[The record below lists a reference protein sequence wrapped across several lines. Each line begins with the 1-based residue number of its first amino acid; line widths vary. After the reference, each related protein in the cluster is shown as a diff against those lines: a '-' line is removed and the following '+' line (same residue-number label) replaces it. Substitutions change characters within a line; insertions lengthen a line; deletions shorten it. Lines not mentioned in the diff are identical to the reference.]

1 MTLTNQQDSQ
11 AFPIPLLPKPI
22 CYGRREIRSNVDEVT
37 SENINDVLAEALPIY
52 QQNKADSLYLWWY
65 YRGFQPILK
74 REKHIRENIK
84 NDIVENRANE
94 IVCFKVGYQF
104 GEPVQYVGRNT
115 DENVTRGIKRLN
127 DAMFYESKPALDRD
141 LCEWWEIT
149 GTSYRMVLPDPS
161 GAKDDVPFELYT
173 LDPTLTFVVY
183 KNDYTKRPLLGVTV
197 TFDSNNAPVY
207 NCYTD
212 KKRFI
217 VSDRGIFE
225 TPHVLGQVPIFEYK
239 ANNARLGSFE
249 IVLPILDAINTVA
262 SNRVDAIEQFVQALL
277 VMKNVDMDSE
287 QYDAMLSRGA
297 IKLKSQ
303 DGVLAPDIEYI
314 TAELNQTET
323 QTLVDYMYDTVLT
336 ICGMPSRNGQGSTSD
351 TGAAVLLRDG
361 WSLAEA
367 RAKDVEWSFKKA
379 EIEMLKLILHIYDFT
394 GGESLGISLADI
406 DMKFTRR
413 NYEAVAAKAQ
423 VLDML
428 LKNNWVDPL
437 EAYAVSGLFSDPEGA
452 YIAGAK
458 FHEQQQELA
467 TQEFEVNEET
477 GHENFSSD
485 DDIA

>member
-1 MTLTNQQDSQ
+1 MAVSIQTNTQMFV
-11 AFPIPLLPKPI
+11 AEALPKPLNF
-22 CYGRREIRSNVDEVT
+22 GRQEIRSNVDEVT
-37 SENINDVLAEALPIY
+37 SENIRDVLGEALPIY

-65 YRGFQPILK
+65 YRGFQPVLNRRK
-74 REKHIRENIK
+74 LVRENIK
-84 NDIVENRANE
+84 NDVVENRANE

-104 GEPVQYVGRNT
+104 GEPVQYVGRST
-115 DENVTRGIKRLN
+115 EESVTVGIKKLN
-127 DAMFYESKPALDRD
+127 DAMFFESKPTLDRD

-149 GTSYRMVLPDPS
+149 GTSYRMVLPDPKGS
-161 GAKDDVPFELYT
+161 EDGVPFELYT
-173 LDPTLTFVVY
+173 LDPTLTFVIY
-183 KNDYTKRPLLGVTV
+183 KNDYTKRPLLGATV
-197 TFDSNNAPVY
+197 TYDRDGMPVY

-212 KKRFI
+212 KKQFI
-217 VSDRGIFE
+217 VSQRGVME
-225 TPHVLGQVPIFEYK
+225 TPHTLGQIPIIEYK

-262 SNRVDAIEQFVQALL
+262 SNRVDAIEQFVQAIMVL
-277 VMKNVDMDSE
+277 KNVDIDSE
-287 QYDAMLSRGA
+287 QYEAMLSRGA

-323 QTLVDYMYDTVLT
+323 QTLVDYMYETVLT

-379 EIEMLKLILHIYDFT
+379 ETEMLRLILHIYDFT
-394 GGESLGISLADI
+394 GGVDLGLKLSDI

-413 NYEAVAAKAQ
+413 NYEAVQSKAQ

-452 YIAGAK
+452 YIAGAR
-458 FHEQQQELA
+458 FHETQMEQAQQEA
-467 TQEFEVNEET
+467 VDNEER
-477 GHENFSSD
+477 GHENLTSVDS
-485 DDIA
+485 